1 MARPD
6 ADPSGQRARRRRRRI
21 LNVRGDRDPAVH
33 GATVVRAVV
42 HARLLGL
49 RLLTLD
55 ARVVVAPAEV
65 QPSALDLMAP
75 LAVDHEPAP
84 GGRIGEGAPPVGSVL
99 VVRPPPTSAD
109 VGVTRARELLAEGA
123 DTLTRASRETSR
135 FDV

>member
-6 ADPSGQRARRRRRRI
+6 ADPSGRRPAPRRRRT
-21 LNVRGDRDPAVH
+21 LTVRGDRDRAVH

-65 QPSALDLMAP
+65 EEP
-75 LAVDHEPAP
+75 VD
-84 GGRIGEGAPPVGSVL
+84 
-99 VVRPPPTSAD
+99 D
-109 VGVTRARELLAEGA
+109 
-123 DTLTRASRETSR
+123 
-135 FDV
+135 